1 MSARSRSSRSGN
13 NGQRV
18 RYAVVGLGHIA
29 QVAVLPAFA
38 HARQNSSLAALVSG
52 SPQKR
57 RLLGRRYRVPAHSYD
72 EYGELLASST
82 VDAVYLAVPNHLHC
96 EYAVRAAQ
104 AGVHVLCE
112 KPMAVTE
119 SECRQMLEAAAA
131 NRVKLMIAYRL
142 HFEGANLAAMA
153 LARSG
158 RLGELRIFQ
167 STFTMQVKSG
177 NVRLHREGGG
187 PLYDI
192 GVYCINAARYVF
204 GAEPDAVQA
213 LHVAGDDP
221 RFRDVEEALSAIL
234 YFPGER
240 IAAFTCSF
248 GAADVSSYRIVGTR
262 AELCVEPAYEYAS
275 GLAYT
280 LTRQG
285 RKTRRRFPRRDQF
298 APELLHFSACIAE
311 GRQPEPSGEEGLI
324 DVQIV
329 NALHRAAASGRRVEL
344 ETRERSRRPAP
355 DQERRLPPVRKPRLV
370 RVESASA

>member
-1 MSARSRSSRSGN
+1 
-13 NGQRV
+13 
-18 RYAVVGLGHIA
+18 
-29 QVAVLPAFA
+29 
-38 HARQNSSLAALVSG
+38 
-52 SPQKR
+52 
-57 RLLGRRYRVPAHSYD
+57 
-72 EYGELLASST
+72 
-82 VDAVYLAVPNHLHC
+82 
-96 EYAVRAAQ
+96 
-104 AGVHVLCE
+104 
-112 KPMAVTE
+112 
-119 SECRQMLEAAAA
+119 
-131 NRVKLMIAYRL
+131 
-142 HFEGANLAAMA
+142 MA

-158 RLGELRIFQ
+158 RLGELRLFE
-167 STFTMQVKSG
+167 SVFSMQVKSG

-192 GVYCINAARYVF
+192 GVYCINAARNLF

-213 LHVAGDDP
+213 LRVAGADP

-280 LTRQG
+280 LMRQG

-298 APELLHFSACIAE
+298 APELLHFSACIAD